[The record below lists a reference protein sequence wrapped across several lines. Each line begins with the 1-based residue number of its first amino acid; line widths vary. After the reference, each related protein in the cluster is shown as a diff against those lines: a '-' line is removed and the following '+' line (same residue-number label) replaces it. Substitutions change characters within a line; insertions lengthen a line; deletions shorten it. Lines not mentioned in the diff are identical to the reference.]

1 MPKLVRTIE
10 YYTCDFKCGHKAVP
24 KYKMET
30 HEEKCFCNP
39 EMKSCRICKNCK
51 IDENYMICEKLELQI
66 NQYEKVKKVYNYNME
81 IVWEVKELVDYGIM
95 RMDELFEHNRSRPFP
110 RTHCE
115 HFELGKKVY

>member
-1 MPKLVRTIE
+1 MPVLVRTID
-10 YYTCDFKCGHKAVP
+10 YYTCQFKCGHKAVP

-51 IDENYMICEKLELQI
+51 IDGHYMICEKLELQI
-66 NQYEKVKKVYNYNME
+66 NQYEKVKKVYNYNMD
-81 IVWEVKELVDYGIM
+81 IVWEVKENNSFDFVERDKV
-95 RMDELFEHNRSRPFP
+95 FEHNQSRPFP
-110 RTHCE
+110 RKHCE